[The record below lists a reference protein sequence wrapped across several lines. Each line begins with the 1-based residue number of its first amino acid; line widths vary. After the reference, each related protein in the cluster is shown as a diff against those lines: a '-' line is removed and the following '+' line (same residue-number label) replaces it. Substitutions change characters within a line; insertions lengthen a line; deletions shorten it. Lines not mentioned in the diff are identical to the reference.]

1 MGTYGPQVT
10 SAPAGAIIIRP
21 GDDVSAIVNA
31 APAGATFYFE
41 AGVYRGVSLTPKN
54 GQTFIGAE
62 GAILNGS
69 AVLTNWT
76 QSGNYW
82 VIGGQTQQ
90 GPVNSSA
97 EYLPGAVG
105 RPETVFLDNT
115 PLTAV
120 DALSKLV
127 PGTFYFDYAADK
139 IYIADNPA
147 GHTVE
152 AGKQT
157 YAFQGNATNVTIE
170 NLVIEKYDPQIQYG
184 AIRGGQ
190 NWTIQNNEV
199 RLNYAAGIT
208 ATDGSQII
216 GNYVHDN
223 GELGIAGEGNNIL
236 VQGNEMA
243 ANGYWSRIDPL
254 WEAGGLKFSNTNNLV
269 VRGNYVHDNNGTGL
283 WTDTDNI
290 NTLYENNVVVHNAI
304 NGISHEIS
312 YAAIIRNNILIGNGY
327 ADTRGW
333 GWGAEINIQNSQ
345 NVQVYGNQVDMTG
358 GGNGIILIQQD
369 RGSGAYGPYVTTGN
383 QIHDNIIV
391 DHDGHGYIGGFAD
404 YNQSGMLNGGNT
416 WSNDQYY
423 LSDTGSRFQWGGSKT
438 FAQFKTA
445 AHETGSIS
453 QTYYDTSGW
462 PGEPITG
469 GGTVPTGGSSTPT
482 GGSSTPTG
490 DTVSPTVASIAA
502 SGTGITGGTGNLNAG
517 DVVNLTVTFSEA
529 VTVTGGAPTL
539 ALNDGGT
546 ATYSSGSGSNTL
558 VFSHTVQAGQNVADL
573 AVTSLNGA
581 TITDA
586 AGNVADTSGAAG
598 YNPAGTLRIDT
609 IVPTVSSITTAGPS
623 LSAGSG
629 TVGAGATVSF
639 TVAMSEAVTVTGT
652 PTLSLSDGGKATFSG
667 GSGSA
672 SLTFTHT
679 VAAGQSAA
687 DLSVSSFNLAG
698 GTVSDAAGNA
708 ADLSGATNY
717 NPAGTLT
724 VDTTSSS
731 SPSSPDTSP
740 SDPTFTSISTSFRGR
755 VTLSGTGTAGDRVTI
770 YDGGNRLGST
780 TTASNGTWSYT
791 TYASSSVEHDYSI
804 TDTSP
809 TGAKTAGTGHAL
821 LGSRGDDTLT
831 GGAGNDVI
839 VGGAGNDVITGGPGS
854 NVLKGGT
861 GADTFVVA
869 AAPNG
874 AAPDRIT
881 DFTSGTDKLAF
892 TQSSFS
898 ALAPGELSPAAFVQ
912 AAAALTTDQHVIYN
926 QATGLVSYDA
936 DGSGSG
942 AAVAVAQ
949 LNPGQILK
957 PTDIKVI

>member
-1 MGTYGPQVT
+1 MGIYGPQAT
-10 SAPAGAIIIRP
+10 SAPAGAIVLHP
-21 GDDVSAIVNA
+21 GDNVSAIVNA

-76 QSGNYW
+76 QSGNLW

-105 RPETVFLDNT
+105 KPETVFIDNT

-223 GELGIAGEGNNIL
+223 GELGIAGVGNNIL

-312 YAAIIRNNILIGNGY
+312 YDAIIRNNTVIGNGY
-327 ADTRGW
+327 GDTRGW
-333 GWGAEINIQNSQ
+333 GWGADINIQNSQ

-358 GGNGIILIQQD
+358 GGNGIVLIQQN
-369 RGSGAYGPYVTTGN
+369 RGSGAYGPYTTTGN

-416 WSNDQYY
+416 WSNDQYFM
-423 LSDTGSRFQWGGSKT
+423 SDGGSRFQWGGSKT

-453 QTYYDTSGW
+453 QSYYDTSGW
-462 PGEPITG
+462 PGESVTG
-469 GGTVPTGGSSTPT
+469 GGTVPTGGSSVPT

-490 DTVSPTVASIAA
+490 DTVSPTIVSIAA
-502 SGTGITGGTGNLNAG
+502 SGSGITGGTGNLNAG
-517 DVVNLTVTFSEA
+517 DVVSLAVTFSEA
-529 VTVTGGAPTL
+529 VTVSGGAPAL

-546 ATYSSGSGSNTL
+546 ATYSSGSGSSTL

-573 AVTSLNGA
+573 AVTSLALNGA
-581 TITDA
+581 ALKDA
-586 AGNVADTSGAAG
+586 AGNSANTAGAAG

-609 IVPTVSSITTAGPS
+609 VAPSVASIATAGPS
-623 LSAGSG
+623 LAGGSG

-687 DLSVSSFNLAG
+687 DLSVSSFNLEG

-708 ADLSGATNY
+708 ANLSGATNY
-717 NPAGTLT
+717 NPAGTLK
-724 VDTTSSS
+724 VDTASS
-731 SPSSPDTSP
+731 SSPDTSP
-740 SDPTFTSISTSFRGR
+740 SGPAFTSISTYHGR
-755 VTLSGTGTAGDRVTI
+755 VTLRGTSDPGDQI
-770 YDGGNRLGST
+770 AIDDGGNQLGFAT
-780 TTASNGTWSYT
+780 TRSNGTWSFT
-791 TYASSSVEHDYSI
+791 TYASSSVEHDYGI
-804 TDTSP
+804 TATSP
-809 TGAKTAGTGHAL
+809 TGATSTGTGHAL
-821 LGSRGDDTLT
+821 LGTRGADTLT

-854 NVLKGGT
+854 NVLTGGSS
-861 GADTFVVA
+861 ADTFVVA

-874 AAPDRIT
+874 TAPDRVT

-892 TQSSFS
+892 AQSSFS
-898 ALAPGELSPAAFVQ
+898 TLAPGGLSAAAFVQ
-912 AAAALTTDQHVIYN
+912 AAAALTSEQHVIYN
-926 QATGLVSYDA
+926 QTTGLVSYDA
-936 DGSGSG
+936 DGSGGG
-942 AAVAVAQ
+942 AAVAVVQ
-949 LNPGQILK
+949 LNAGQILK
-957 PTDIKVI
+957 PTDIKVL